1 MNNPPNATDALM
13 LRIDEATK
21 RITSGMAPMRIPADL
36 NDADIVLS
44 DCETVIRELT
54 TALTDSRRQTE
65 EARKERDDAV
75 QYRTGHLPSCH
86 GMDEAAGRC
95 ACGYLQGDA
104 YRDLIDRLDE
114 MESERDTAT
123 AALSQARGEWV
134 ACATKMPE
142 ETTLVLVCVAG
153 SPHVYIA
160 DHYEGCWYG
169 QDENTLEYDI
179 THWRHL
185 PHPPETST
193 ASGA

>member
-1 MNNPPNATDALM
+1 MNNPPNATDSPCTHFHGGVG
-13 LRIDEATK
+13 RIIHNGECVACIAIERDQ
-21 RITSGMAPMRIPADL
+21 
-36 NDADIVLS
+36 
-44 DCETVIRELT
+44 LT